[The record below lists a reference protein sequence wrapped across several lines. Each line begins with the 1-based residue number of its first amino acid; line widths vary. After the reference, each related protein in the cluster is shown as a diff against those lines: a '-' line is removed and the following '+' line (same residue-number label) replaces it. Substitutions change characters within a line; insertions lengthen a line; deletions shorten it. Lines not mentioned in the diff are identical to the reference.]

1 MTTEQIQAALAE
13 LVTAMMGKGVVTPS
27 AEYTIKSQSGS
38 YIWLWSSYDTKAFN
52 GEYMH
57 HIVGETP
64 AELLANAR
72 AYIDAMPSPEQAAI
86 TRHMGLLAAV
96 VEHGREHSLP
106 DEYVVPAQVALQA
119 MTDNLLTVQP

>member
-13 LVTAMMGKGVVTPS
+13 LVTAMMGKGVVTPR

-38 YIWLWSSYDTKAFN
+38 CIWLWSSYDTKAFN
-52 GEYMH
+52 GKYMH
-57 HIVGETP
+57 QIGGDTP
-64 AELLANAR
+64 AELFSNAR

-106 DEYVVPAQVALQA
+106 DEYVVAAQVALQA
-119 MTDNLLTVQP
+119 MTENLLTVAK

>member
-13 LVTAMMGKGVVTPS
+13 LVTAMMGKGVVTPGAQLWIKAHDAMTVHLKS
-27 AEYTIKSQSGS
+27 ADKSLCGRDYKFISA
-38 YIWLWSSYDTKAFN
+38 DTDTEA
-52 GEYMH
+52 
-57 HIVGETP
+57 
-64 AELLANAR
+64 LALAR

-96 VEHGREHSLP
+96 VEHGREHNLP
-106 DEYVVPAQVALQA
+106 DEYVVPAQVALRA

>member
-13 LVTAMMGKGVVTPS
+13 FVTAMMGKGVVTPS
-27 AEYTIKSQSGS
+27 AEYMIKSGREPI
-38 YIWLWSSYDTKAFN
+38 IWLWSDHGAPAFD
-52 GEYMH
+52 GKDLRQIH
-57 HIVGETP
+57 GKTP
-64 AELLANAR
+64 DELIANAR
-72 AYIDAMPSPEQAAI
+72 AYIAAMPSPEEAII

-96 VEHGREHSLP
+96 VDHGREHSLP

>member
-13 LVTAMMGKGVVTPS
+13 LVTAMMGKGVVTPD
-27 AEYTIKSQSGS
+27 AHITLKSNDRSDL
-38 YIWLWSSYDTKAFN
+38 WLWCSTDQRAFN
-52 GEYMH
+52 GEYLH
-57 HIVGETP
+57 GIHGDTI
-64 AELLANAR
+64 ADQIANAR

-106 DEYVVPAQVALQA
+106 DEYVTPAQVALQA

>member
-13 LVTAMMGKGVVTPS
+13 LVTAMMGKGVVTPEAQLWINAHGPMNAYIKARGNSFNGNDFKFIS
-27 AEYTIKSQSGS
+27 AET
-38 YIWLWSSYDTKAFN
+38 D
-52 GEYMH
+52 
-57 HIVGETP
+57 
-64 AELLANAR
+64 AEAIANAR

-96 VEHGREHSLP
+96 VEHGREHNLP

>member
-1 MTTEQIQAALAE
+1 MTTEQIQSALAE
-13 LVTAMMGKGVVTPS
+13 LVTAMMGKGVVTPDAQLWIAAHGEMNVYLRSERGYFGGELCKFIS
-27 AEYTIKSQSGS
+27 A
-38 YIWLWSSYDTKAFN
+38 DTDTEA
-52 GEYMH
+52 
-57 HIVGETP
+57 
-64 AELLANAR
+64 LALAR

-119 MTDNLLTVQP
+119 MTDNLLTVAP

>member
-13 LVTAMMGKGVVTPS
+13 LVIAMMGKGVVTPS
-27 AEYTIKSQSGS
+27 AEYTIKSGRESI
-38 YIWLWSSYDTKAFN
+38 IWLWSDRDAPAFD
-52 GEYMH
+52 GKYMH
-57 HIVGETP
+57 NIGGETP
-64 AELLANAR
+64 AEFLANAR

-96 VEHGREHSLP
+96 VEHGREHNLP
-106 DEYVVPAQVALQA
+106 DEYVVPAQVALNA